1 MLQKKKTNFFL
12 PWGKRI
18 SLRSFY
24 SRSYT
29 VSNLF
34 GWILLLLFFAA
45 YILPAKAQDSS
56 LLNLERIFSS
66 REFST
71 ERFGPAR
78 WLKDGSGY
86 TTLERTKSKSGGR
99 DIIFYDSKTG
109 RRKILVPAFRLI
121 PPGKSSPLKIAD
133 YQWSHDR
140 KSLLIFT
147 NTRRVWRRN
156 TRGDYWVL
164 RLKGWKLKKLGG
176 DTRPSSLMFAKFS
189 PDGNRVAY
197 VYKNNVYVE
206 NLENNTII
214 QLTTDGSDHI
224 INGTSDWVYEE
235 EFFLRD
241 GFRWSPD
248 GKYIVYWQFD
258 TEGLPIYYLVD
269 DTDSLYQKLKP
280 IPYPKAGQ
288 TNSACRVGVVSA
300 DGGKTRWMKVGG
312 DPRNNY
318 IPRMEWAPN
327 SDEIVFQYLNRLQ
340 NTNRVMLGNI
350 RTGDVRTVLTEK
362 DSAWVDVVDDMH
374 WLDNG
379 KEFTWVSE
387 RDGWRHVY
395 VVSRPGDK
403 IRLVTPGKF
412 DVISVQKIDEKGGW
426 LYYIASPDNP
436 TQRYLYRVR
445 LDGKGMPERLTPI
458 NQPGT
463 HSYQISPDAKWAFHT
478 YSTFDRPPV
487 IQLIHLPNHKVV
499 RTLVDNVRVRAKV
512 DSLKKFPSEFFRVN
526 IENGVLLDGWCIKPP
541 DFDFHKKYP
550 VLFYVYGEPW
560 AQTVLDRWGGRNYLW
575 YLMLVQQGYIIM
587 SVDNRGT
594 PAPRGRAWRK
604 CIYRRIG
611 ILASSDQ
618 AKAVRAIIKKRHYV
632 DSGRIGIWGWSGGG
646 SMTLNAMFRHPDL
659 YRMGMAV
666 APVSNL
672 RFYDSIYQERY
683 MGLPQESGEDYE
695 KCSPITYA
703 NQLNGN
709 LLIVHG
715 TGDDNVH
722 FQNTEALVNELIKD
736 DKPFTMMAY
745 PNRSHGIYEGKNTT
759 HHLFELL
766 TRYLKENLPP
776 GTTDY

>member
-12 PWGKRI
+12 PGSKRI
-18 SLRSFY
+18 SLGSSY
-24 SRSYT
+24 SRGYT

-34 GWILLLLFFAA
+34 GWILLLLFFAV

-71 ERFGPAR
+71 ERFGPVR

-86 TTLERTKSKSGGR
+86 TTLEQTKSKSGGR
-99 DIIFYDSKTG
+99 DIVFYDSKTG

-156 TRGDYWVL
+156 TRGDYWML
-164 RLKGWKLKKLGG
+164 RLKDWKLKKLGA

-197 VYKNNVYVE
+197 VYENNIYVE
-206 NLENNTII
+206 NLEDSAVV
-214 QLTTDGSDHI
+214 QLTTDGSNHI
-224 INGTSDWVYEE
+224 VNGTSDWVYEE

-248 GKYIVYWQFD
+248 GNYIAYWQFD
-258 TEGLPIYYLVD
+258 TEGVPIYYLVD

-288 TNSACRVGVVSA
+288 TNSACRIGVVSA
-300 DGGKTRWMKVGG
+300 DGGETCWMKVEG

-318 IPRMEWAPN
+318 IPRMEWASN
-327 SDEIVFQYLNRLQ
+327 SHEIVFQYLNRLQ
-340 NTNRVMLGNI
+340 NTDRVMIGNI
-350 RTGDVRTVLTEK
+350 RTGDVKTVLTEK

-395 VVSRPGDK
+395 VVSRSGDK
-403 IRLVTPGKF
+403 IRLVTPGNF
-412 DVISVQKIDEKGGW
+412 DVISILKIDEKEGW
-426 LYYIASPDNP
+426 LYYIASPENP
-436 TQRYLYRVR
+436 TQRYLYRIQ

-458 NQPGT
+458 DQPGT

-478 YSTFDRPPV
+478 YSTFDTPPV
-487 IQLIHLPNHKVV
+487 IQLIHLPDHKVV
-499 RTLVDNVRVRAKV
+499 RTLVDNARVRAKV
-512 DSLKKFPSEFFRVN
+512 NSLKRFPSEFFRVD
-526 IENGVLLDGWCIKPP
+526 IGDGVLLDGWCIKPP
-541 DFDFHKKYP
+541 DFDSHRKYP

-560 AQTVLDRWGGRNYLW
+560 GQTVLDRWGGRNYLW
-575 YLMLVQQGYIIM
+575 YLMLAQQGYIIM

-618 AKAVRAIIKKRHYV
+618 AKAVREIIKERPYV
-632 DSGRIGIWGWSGGG
+632 DPGRIGIWGWSGGG
-646 SMTLNAMFRHPDL
+646 SMTLNAMFRYPDL

-666 APVSNL
+666 APVSNV

-683 MGLPQESGEDYE
+683 MGLPQDNGEDYA

-703 NQLNGN
+703 NQLSGN

-766 TRYLKENLPP
+766 TRYLKKNLPP
-776 GTTDY
+776 GPTDY